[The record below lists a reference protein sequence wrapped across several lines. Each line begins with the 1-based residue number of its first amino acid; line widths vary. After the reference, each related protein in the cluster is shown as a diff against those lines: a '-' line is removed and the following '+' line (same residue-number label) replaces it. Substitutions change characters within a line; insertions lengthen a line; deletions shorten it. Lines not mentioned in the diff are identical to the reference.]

1 MIKLVFSDTHLSM
14 GNRAGHFNPFE
25 DFHDDDSMAAF
36 LDHHSTGVFADQ
48 DVELI
53 LNGDIFDPLA
63 VEVNG
68 TFPERITSSI
78 AVLKMSKCLEG
89 HAQVVAA
96 LRRFLSRPSKR
107 LTYIMGNPD
116 LELGFPAVQQL
127 LRTVVGGPDASERIR
142 FLIYE
147 PWYDLPGGVRVCH
160 GNQFEALNRVDL
172 KHLFLTKGYSDPILN
187 LPWGSIFLLKVLLP
201 VKQERPYMTLVH
213 PFSRYLAFALVT
225 DTRVAAPATARAVYH
240 FMRTRFVEARKRAAS
255 LRETFRILREEAAVT
270 PDLEVVAGAMMRDN
284 PGLRAVIMGHSHE
297 AKVRRMGNRGVYV
310 NTGTWT
316 KYVSLDLPDF
326 GAHTRLTYA
335 MVDYRQGGPSPRVG
349 LFQWFGPVE
358 PNRELKY

>member
-1 MIKLVFSDTHLSM
+1 MLKLIISDTHLSM
-14 GNRAGHFNPFE
+14 GNRLGHFNPFE
-25 DFHDDDSMAAF
+25 DFHDDDALVSF
-36 LDHHSTGVFADQ
+36 LRYYSTGEYAKEE
-48 DVELI
+48 VELI
-53 LNGDIFDPLA
+53 LDGDIFDPLA

-68 TFPERITSSI
+68 GFPERISSGI
-78 AVLKMSKCLEG
+78 GVLKMSRCLEG
-89 HAQVVAA
+89 HASVVAA
-96 LRRFLSRPSKR
+96 MREFLAVPGKR
-107 LTYIMGNPD
+107 ITYIMGNHD
-116 LELGFPAVQQL
+116 LEVAFPAVQQL
-127 LRTVVGGPDASERIR
+127 LRTVLGGPEASERIR
-142 FLIYE
+142 FRIYE

-172 KHLFLTKGYSDPILN
+172 KHLFLTKGYSEPILN

-213 PFSRYLAFALVT
+213 PFSRYLALALVT
-225 DTRVAAPATARAVYH
+225 DTKVAAPATARAVYH
-240 FMRTRFVEARKRAAS
+240 FLRTRFVEAHKRAAS
-255 LRETFRILREEAAVT
+255 MRETVRILREEAVVT
-270 PDLEVVAGAMMRDN
+270 PDLEVVAASMMRDN

-297 AKVRRMGNRGVYV
+297 AKIRRMGNRGVYV

-335 MVDYRQGGPSPRVG
+335 KVDYRGGGPSPRVG

-358 PNRELKY
+358 ALRELKY

>member
-1 MIKLVFSDTHLSM
+1 MIKLVISDTHLSM
-14 GNRAGHFNPFE
+14 GNRLGHFNPFE
-25 DFHDDDSMAAF
+25 DFHEDDALIRF
-36 LDHHSTGVFADQ
+36 LQYYSSGEFADE

-63 VEVNG
+63 VEVSG
-68 TFPERITSSI
+68 GFPERVTSGI
-78 AVLKMSKCLEG
+78 AVWKMTRCLEG
-89 HAQVVAA
+89 HSGVVAA
-96 LRRFLSRPSKR
+96 LRRFLGQSNKKI
-107 LTYIMGNPD
+107 TYIMGNHD
-116 LELGFPAVQQL
+116 LDIAFPAVQQL
-127 LRTVVGGPDASERIR
+127 LRTVLGGPDGSERIR
-142 FLIYE
+142 FRIYE
-147 PWYDLPGGVRVCH
+147 PWYDLSGGVRVAH
-160 GNQFEALNRVDL
+160 GNLYEALNRVDL
-172 KHLFLTKGYSDPILN
+172 KHLFLTKGYSEPILN

-213 PFSRYLAFALVT
+213 PFSRYLAFSLVT

-255 LRETFRILREEAAVT
+255 LRETFRILREEAVVS
-270 PDLEVVAGAMMRDN
+270 PDLEIAAGEMMRDN

-297 AKVRRMGNRGVYV
+297 ARVRRMGNRGVYI

-335 MVDYRQGGPSPRVG
+335 KVDYRQGGPSPRVG
-349 LFQWFGPVE
+349 LFQWFGSME
-358 PNRELKY
+358 PLRELMY